1 MARRRWRQHHRHTQ
15 GLSAR
20 PNSEHESEGTVR
32 CRRRCGT
39 GRVRA
44 GPGRYGGAWSGTPPP
59 TWGAGIVG
67 GGGLTCLTEA
77 QHSEIGQV
85 LDRIISTSDPC
96 LAHSEH
102 NERLSGARCA
112 GVEPAGARPRQTP
125 RTEAGVWGSSPGS
138 FVACGAHPAHSV
150 VCERL
155 ECADSDSRGTSRC
168 LQDDLHRSGPGS
180 RQDRSERCVARC
192 WASWWR
198 QERRV
203 VALGSR
209 ATTWSATSHRARRTR
224 LPRRAGQGRRLRT
237 GRLGRDVVLV
247 PARWCRSVP
256 WFRRFSAGADRQWGL
271 RLRARAGRAPALLS
285 TTGREESRGGGGA
298 GRTAR

>member
-102 NERLSGARCA
+102 NVVGNVPPCSTNTATASRWARSPTAHGAPRA
-112 GVEPAGARPRQTP
+112 RRRARPSALVSQR
-125 RTEAGVWGSSPGS
+125 AMVSSFFGRCRS
-138 FVACGAHPAHSV
+138 TMGASPA
-150 VCERL
+150 
-155 ECADSDSRGTSRC
+155 
-168 LQDDLHRSGPGS
+168 RSG
-180 RQDRSERCVARC
+180 RQSPCSPLDHWPRGKQGRRRC
-192 WASWWR
+192 
-198 QERRV
+198 
-203 VALGSR
+203 G
-209 ATTWSATSHRARRTR
+209 SHRAVTDAEPDQHRRLVAAAGDR
-224 LPRRAGQGRRLRT
+224 VRAGCG
-237 GRLGRDVVLV
+237 D
-247 PARWCRSVP
+247 
-256 WFRRFSAGADRQWGL
+256 GA
-271 RLRARAGRAPALLS
+271 
-285 TTGREESRGGGGA
+285 
-298 GRTAR
+298 